1 MFNSKQKTIDAE
13 SLDLIPEKRRASA
26 ESYVMPDILYDESDE
41 LDGTIPEGKKI
52 GDVKKAS
59 HTRYRVT
66 WYPEQEQEDLEAR
79 IKALESS

>member
-1 MFNSKQKTIDAE
+1 MLDEKQKTIDAE

-41 LDGTIPEGKKI
+41 LDGTIPEGKKV

-59 HTRYRVT
+59 HTRYRVS
-66 WYPEQEQEDLEAR
+66 WYPEQEAEALEAR
-79 IKALESS
+79 IAALETA

>member
-1 MFNSKQKTIDAE
+1 MLDEKQKTIDAE

-41 LDGTIPEGKKI
+41 LDGTIPEGKKV

-59 HTRYRVT
+59 HTRYTVS
-66 WYPEQEQEDLEAR
+66 WNPEQELEELEAR
-79 IKALESS
+79 IAALETT